1 MTQGRAAALADSV
14 IETGYTSLV
23 LDRLAKQACQITDA
37 EQSSLL
43 VRDPAMAGKAIVV
56 AGCGAG

>member
-1 MTQGRAAALADSV
+1 MTQGRAAALADSA

-23 LDRLAKQACQITDA
+23 LDRLAKQARQITDA

-43 VRDPAMAGKAIVV
+43 VPDPAVERALQPAPAVT
-56 AGCGAG
+56 